1 MVEKFSEK
9 QAKKGNFK
17 CQMELRNRSRMKEFD
32 ELVVVVDHLL
42 SENGCP
48 WDRKQTMKTIRSDV
62 LEEVCELIEAID
74 LEDNNHIE
82 EELGDLFFNV
92 VFLSRLAEKENRTK
106 MEIALTGIKE
116 KLVRRHPHVFGN
128 ESIEGSEQLKTR
140 WDQIKL
146 TEKGKEHRTSV
157 LDGIPKGMPAL
168 CRAQKVTKKMQ
179 SAKFEDLPRISTEL
193 KFNSEEELGSYLASI
208 VILAKDQGLDAEHAL
223 KNYLIGLETKFRLF
237 EKSDL

>member
-1 MVEKFSEK
+1 
-9 QAKKGNFK
+9 
-17 CQMELRNRSRMKEFD
+17 MKEFD

-48 WDRKQTMKTIRSDV
+48 WDKKQTMKTIRSDV

-74 LEDNNHIE
+74 LEDDHHIE

-106 MEIALTGIKE
+106 MAIALIGIKE

-128 ESIEGSEQLKTR
+128 ESIECSEQLKAR

-157 LDGIPKGMPAL
+157 LDGIPKGLPAL
-168 CRAQKVTKKMQ
+168 ARTQKVTKKMQ
-179 SAKFEDLPRISTEL
+179 SAKFEDMPKNLEVTFKDE
-193 KFNSEEELGSYLASI
+193 KELGAYLASI
-208 VILAKDQGLDAEHAL
+208 VILAENQGFDAEHAL

-237 EKSDL
+237 ENPNL